1 MKTKTGFTLRPLGKD
16 YILIADSIEQ
26 VDFNKM
32 ITMNPT
38 AAFLWNKALL
48 QEFDAV
54 IMARWL
60 QEEYDVSE
68 TQALADAQTTL
79 ESWRKAGIIE

>member
-1 MKTKTGFTLRPLGKD
+1 MKTKVGFTLRPLGKD

-32 ITMNPT
+32 ITMNQT

-48 QEFDAV
+48 QEFDAL

>member
-32 ITMNPT
+32 ITMNQT

>member
-32 ITMNPT
+32 ITMNQT

-48 QEFDAV
+48 QEFDAT
-54 IMARWL
+54 IMAQWL

>member
-1 MKTKTGFTLRPLGKD
+1 MKTKVGFTLRPLGKD

-32 ITMNPT
+32 ITMNQT

-48 QEFDAV
+48 QEFDAT

>member
-32 ITMNPT
+32 ITMNQT

-48 QEFDAV
+48 QEFDAT

-60 QEEYDVSE
+60 REEYDVSE

>member
-32 ITMNPT
+32 ITMNQT

-48 QEFDAV
+48 QEFDAT
-54 IMARWL
+54 IMAQWL

-68 TQALADAQTTL
+68 SQALADAQTTL

>member
-1 MKTKTGFTLRPLGKD
+1 MKTKTGFILRPLGKD

-32 ITMNPT
+32 ITMNQT

-48 QEFDAV
+48 QEFDAT

>member
-32 ITMNPT
+32 ITMNQT

-48 QEFDAV
+48 QEFDAI

>member
-32 ITMNPT
+32 ITMNQT

-48 QEFDAV
+48 QEFDAT

>member
-1 MKTKTGFTLRPLGKD
+1 MKTKVGFTLRPLGKD

-32 ITMNPT
+32 ITMNQT
-38 AAFLWNKALL
+38 AAFLWNKAFL
-48 QEFDAV
+48 QEFDAT

>member
-32 ITMNPT
+32 ITMNQT

-48 QEFDAV
+48 QEFDAT

-68 TQALADAQTTL
+68 IQALADAQTTL

>member
-1 MKTKTGFTLRPLGKD
+1 MKTKVGFTLRPLGKD

-32 ITMNPT
+32 ITMNQT

-79 ESWRKAGIIE
+79 ASWRKAGIIE

>member
-1 MKTKTGFTLRPLGKD
+1 MKTKVGFTLRPLGKD

-32 ITMNPT
+32 ITMNQT

-48 QEFDAV
+48 QEFDAT
-54 IMARWL
+54 IMAQWL

>member
-32 ITMNPT
+32 ITMNQT

-54 IMARWL
+54 IMAQWL

-68 TQALADAQTTL
+68 SQALADAQTTL

>member
-1 MKTKTGFTLRPLGKD
+1 MKTKVGFTLRPLGKD

-32 ITMNPT
+32 ITMNQT